1 MEKKKKRGK
10 YGQYNV
16 STMGTPTTLTTEVI
30 QEIRNYVLDGKSDA
44 EIQEILS
51 IPQQTWSTWRTRNHL
66 DFAVLLNQ
74 WQQEYIVRVAQRELA
89 KLVNDSDSRVK
100 LDALK
105 FALERLNKKEYSPRQ
120 ETKELPKEEKLEEKE
135 QERIK
140 KLLGTNKKDSHVE
153 SNSEPITTYEEVT
166 VK

>member
-1 MEKKKKRGK
+1 MQLL
-10 YGQYNV
+10 QYILV
-16 STMGTPTTLTTEVI
+16 S
-30 QEIRNYVLDGKSDA
+30 QSRY

-51 IPQQTWSTWRTRNHL
+51 IPQQTWSTRRTRNHL

-120 ETKELPKEEKLEEKE
+120 ETKELPKEEKLEE
-135 QERIK
+135 
-140 KLLGTNKKDSHVE
+140 ND
-153 SNSEPITTYEEVT
+153 
-166 VK
+166 